1 MRLDRFL
8 TQAALLT
15 RSQAKLVLRQG
26 RVTFNGT
33 KTKSA
38 SAKVGE
44 TDVVCLDKTPLSL
57 PSLRYLMLHKP
68 VGYVCANED
77 AEHQTVFDLL
87 PSEVAESPLG
97 KVHCAGRLDLDTT
110 GFVLITDDGQW
121 SHRVTSP
128 NRTCQKRYQVTL
140 AEPVED
146 TAAAIAAFEEGVQ
159 LKSEDKPA
167 LPAQLTFSSPTEATL
182 YITEGRYHQVKRMFA
197 ATGNKV
203 VKLHRDKIGDIELDT
218 ELAEGEYRDLSE
230 AEVAAFMPEPTNVS

>member
-38 SAKVGE
+38 SARVGD
-44 TDVVCLDKTPLSL
+44 TDVVCLDKNPLSL
-57 PSLRYLMLHKP
+57 PSLRYLMLNKP

-77 AEHQTVFDLL
+77 AEHETVFDLL
-87 PSEVAESPLG
+87 PPEVGESPLG
-97 KVHCAGRLDLDTT
+97 KVHCAGRLDIDTT
-110 GFVLITDDGQW
+110 GLVLITDDGQW

-128 NRTCQKRYQVTL
+128 NSTCEKRYQVTL
-140 AEPVED
+140 AEPIED
-146 TAAAIAAFEEGVQ
+146 TVAVITAFSQGVK
-159 LKSEDKPA
+159 LKSEDKPT
-167 LPAQLTFSSPTEATL
+167 LPAQLTFSSPTTATL

-197 ATGNKV
+197 ATGNRV
-203 VKLHRDKIGDIELDT
+203 VQLHRDKIGGIELNSSLT
-218 ELAEGEYRDLSE
+218 EGTYRSLSE
-230 AEVAAFMPEPTNVS
+230 AEIAVFMPEPSDVS